1 MYSPA
6 AGMFG
11 LCSHFLPTVFIAAK
25 MSKENVAA
33 CTNKEKKL
41 METEKQSTQNTVDDA
56 NKQASVAVSAQSTS
70 SEEDHKPQTPKEEEK
85 PTEEERGTNEEEKG
99 EDKKMEVDPCSETAA
114 SGDEKG
120 KCLDKAEDKDP
131 SSPSVQPVTEEPIP
145 KDEQS
150 QTEESAAPKPYYD
163 VVNVS
168 EGFQLRTAYKKKV
181 KPSKLDGLLERRVK
195 QFTLEE
201 KQRLERMRQAALLSK
216 MAPAKPAST
225 VKTEGSTLGKQQSAA
240 ALCVKQEK
248 DESLQVKD
256 HVVKKLNFEQEKME
270 VKADNLDVKS
280 DITAPNHSKQMEVN
294 AVQGNGAEVLAHK
307 EVNGGPLANAELN
320 SKNNCISDT
329 IESKEKTQKSEVAV
343 VGESAKKRGY
353 EEMEQGSR
361 QSNTDSAE
369 VDQSKT
375 NPVQMNGKAGV
386 PTATDSSVDSD
397 AASGVQGDAK
407 DPQKEPV
414 KSLMN
419 GNLSQNDVSDMCH
432 PPPLKVPKLENHV
445 AEKGDTLNVNEKEGT
460 VPVKPPS
467 SSLSCLNSN
476 SADNNSS
483 EGLKT
488 TAESQNAPQSDVTSQ
503 AAGSTISS
511 VTPTTQPTSKAVVP
525 QKTKVPVTDTKM
537 GTSGSTTTS
546 SMISKEYSTRDRV
559 SLLRF
564 SKSKKA
570 RSGTALPSY
579 RKFVTKSSKKSIFI
593 LPNDDLKRLARR
605 ASIREVP
612 IFNYNAKPAPDIWPY
627 PSPRP
632 TFGITWRLVTHLDL
646 VTDCLGDLKDTL
658 RTGTLDLQC
667 QCLLILNS
675 ILIYCQTL
683 AQTQMNVSFR
693 N

>member
-1 MYSPA
+1 MKVVYGYKSSP
-6 AGMFG
+6 FTI
-11 LCSHFLPTVFIAAK
+11 LL
-25 MSKENVAA
+25 
-33 CTNKEKKL
+33 L
-41 METEKQSTQNTVDDA
+41 
-56 NKQASVAVSAQSTS
+56 SV
-70 SEEDHKPQTPKEEEK
+70 
-85 PTEEERGTNEEEKG
+85 
-99 EDKKMEVDPCSETAA
+99 
-114 SGDEKG
+114 
-120 KCLDKAEDKDP
+120 LDKAEEEGP
-131 SSPSVQPVTEEPIP
+131 SSPIVQPVTEEPIL
-145 KDEQS
+145 KDEQPK
-150 QTEESAAPKPYYD
+150 TEETAAPKPYYD

-225 VKTEGSTLGKQQSAA
+225 VKTEGSTLGKQQSAPT
-240 ALCVKQEK
+240 LCVKQEK

-294 AVQGNGAEVLAHK
+294 AGQGNGAEALSHK
-307 EVNGGPLANAELN
+307 EVNGGPLANTELN

-329 IESKEKTQKSEVAV
+329 IESKEKPEVAV

-353 EEMEQGSR
+353 DEMEQGSR
-361 QSNTDSAE
+361 QSDTDSME
-369 VDQSKT
+369 VDRSKT
-375 NPVQMNGKAGV
+375 SPVQMNGKAGV
-386 PTATDSSVDSD
+386 PTATDSSINSG
-397 AASGVQGDAK
+397 AASGVEGDVK

-476 SADNNSS
+476 SAENDSS

-488 TAESQNAPQSDVTSQ
+488 TAESQNTPQSDVTSE

-511 VTPTTQPTSKAVVP
+511 VTTTTQPTSKAAVP

-632 TFGITWRLVTHLDL
+632 TFGITWRLVTHLDH
-646 VTDCLGDLKDTL
+646 VTDCLGALKDTF
-658 RTGTLDLQC
+658 RTGTLDLQLR
-667 QCLLILNS
+667 CLLI
-675 ILIYCQTL
+675 
-683 AQTQMNVSFR
+683 
-693 N
+693 